1 MLPVLG
7 PRDYRALMSNLK
19 SKDVYEAQLARKIK
33 GNGRQHLGGRDFSR
47 DDCLY

>member
-19 SKDVYEAQLARKIK
+19 SKDRSAKQYTCTRHNWPGKSKEMAV
-33 GNGRQHLGGRDFSR
+33 NT
-47 DDCLY
+47 